1 MPRKRSDVELIHE
14 WRKGEVECFEE
25 LSERYGAKIYGL
37 ALRLMR
43 NTQDAEEVL
52 QDVFVTL
59 YRKIDT
65 FEGKSSF
72 SSWLYRITFN
82 AALMRLRK
90 RREPQSL
97 TLEDALPQINSSIAQ
112 GLVEQVDT
120 EKSAWRGQLM
130 VALENAVQKLPD
142 EYRLVFVLKDVD
154 GLTSREVA
162 EILKISV
169 PAVKSRLHRSR
180 LMMRRRLKKIYH
192 EYFLDQETNQV
203 ANG

>member
-1 MPRKRSDVELIHE
+1 MPQKKSDVGLVHG
-14 WRKGEVECFEE
+14 WRRGDAECFEE
-25 LSERYGAKIYGL
+25 LSERYGAKVYGL
-37 ALRLMR
+37 ALRLVR
-43 NTQDAEEVL
+43 NNQDAEEVL
-52 QDVFVTL
+52 QDVFITL

-97 TLEDALPQINSSIAQ
+97 NLEDALPQINNGIAQ
-112 GLVEQVDT
+112 GFVECVDT
-120 EKSAWRGQLM
+120 EKSAWRGQLLL
-130 VALENAVQKLPD
+130 ALEKAVQSLPD
-142 EYRLVFVLKDVD
+142 EYKSVFVLKDVD
-154 GLTSREVA
+154 GLTSKEVA

-180 LMMRRRLKKIYH
+180 LMMRRRLKKLYR
-192 EYFLDQETNQV
+192 EYFLNQETGKV